1 MKIDHPQQ
9 QNYLSV
15 AEQIN
20 ILFETVKKSDGN
32 TYTLSEVS
40 EGTGLSIGALSH
52 IRLDRIKNPQIDTL
66 RAIAL
71 FFKVPLRYFE
81 TRSAEEC
88 YAIIAEGRSNAT
100 QTLNEIAFR
109 AGELSEA
116 AQLQVL
122 AMMRWIQEAE
132 QTGGANSTSQ
142 DPSEDTDLRA

>member
-20 ILFETVKKSDGN
+20 ILFETVKRPDGN
-32 TYTLSEVS
+32 TYTLAEVS

-52 IRLDRIKNPQIDTL
+52 LRSDRNKHPQIDTM
-66 RAIAL
+66 RAIAR
-71 FFKVPLRYFE
+71 FFNVPLNYFE

-88 YAIIAEGRSNAT
+88 YAIVAEGRSSST
-100 QTLNEIAFR
+100 GTLNEIAFR

-116 AQLQVL
+116 AQRQVL

-132 QTGGANSTSQ
+132 QSGGANSTSQ
-142 DPSEDTDLRA
+142 DPSEDTALSD

>member
-20 ILFETVKKSDGN
+20 ILFDTVKKSDGN
-32 TYTLSEVS
+32 LYTLSEVS
-40 EGTGLSIGALSH
+40 AGTGLSISALSH

-71 FFKVPLRYFE
+71 FFNVPLRYFE
-81 TRSAEEC
+81 THNEEEC
-88 YAIIAEGRSNAT
+88 YAIIAEGRTSST

-116 AQLQVL
+116 AQRQVL
-122 AMMRWIQEAE
+122 AMMRWIQE
-132 QTGGANSTSQ
+132 
-142 DPSEDTDLRA
+142 SEDDATSPTARSDNQ